1 MNQGDCFVLDCQQTI
16 YVYMGRHCKKMES
29 MKAILAGTQVRDQ
42 DHAGKGK
49 IIILGSNSIS
59 WVHIIALAC

>member
-1 MNQGDCFVLDCQQTI
+1 MIQVALSVKSMNQGDCFVLDCKQMI
-16 YVYMGRHCKKMES
+16 YVYMGTHCKKMES

-49 IIILGSNSIS
+49 IVILGKIK
-59 WVHIIALAC
+59 

>member
-1 MNQGDCFVLDCQQTI
+1 
-16 YVYMGRHCKKMES
+16 MES